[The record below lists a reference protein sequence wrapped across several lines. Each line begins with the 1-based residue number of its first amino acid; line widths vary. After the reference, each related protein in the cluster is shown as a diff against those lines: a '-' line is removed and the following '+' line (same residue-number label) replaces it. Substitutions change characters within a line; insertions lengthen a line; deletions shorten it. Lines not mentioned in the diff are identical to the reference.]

1 MLDVSVT
8 TSVSGAVEIGSS
20 AEGKRAQSATRPTTT
35 TIDAPTMMAER
46 RSPMSFHPKGSRKNN
61 LAESAALNPT
71 GDLTNAQFPML
82 NSHPKW
88 MSDCEMFH
96 RCKTRSHCRTNSKN
110 DSLNS
115 QQGSLVLQAGSYTC
129 RR

>member
-20 AEGKRAQSATRPTTT
+20 AEGTRAQSTTRPTTT

-71 GDLTNAQFPML
+71 GDLTNVQFPIL

-88 MSDCEMFH
+88 HLRIENWELSIGQILPSPHSAKLFL
-96 RCKTRSHCRTNSKN
+96 R
-110 DSLNS
+110 
-115 QQGSLVLQAGSYTC
+115 GP
-129 RR
+129 

>member
-46 RSPMSFHPKGSRKNN
+46 RSPMSFHPKGSCKNN

-71 GDLTNAQFPML
+71 GDLTNVQFPVL
-82 NSHPKW
+82 NSRPKW
-88 MSDCEMFH
+88 MSDCQMMQD
-96 RCKTRSHCRTNSKN
+96 KIALLLS
-110 DSLNS
+110 D
-115 QQGSLVLQAGSYTC
+115 
-129 RR
+129 